1 MIIPSTINIK
11 LMLNV
16 MILTLFLNTWIINNI
31 ILDDN
36 TPNTNEYIL
45 LLYFLNRYST
55 IFISSSIN
63 IIVLIENVIINL
75 ILVIFPME

>member
-36 TPNTNEYIL
+36 TPNTNEYI
-45 LLYFLNRYST
+45 
-55 IFISSSIN
+55 FI
-63 IIVLIENVIINL
+63 
-75 ILVIFPME
+75 VIFF